1 MTLPCIGI
9 SICAIEQV
17 LSCCR
22 TSVPLYQEEKKNTIL
37 TLSDS
42 RPAGFNRK
50 QMIQSDII
58 QLKKTFF
65 GGLSP
70 SVILIRKTR

>member
-1 MTLPCIGI
+1 MALPCIGI
-9 SICAIEQV
+9 SICALLSRV

-50 QMIQSDII
+50 QMIQSDLI
-58 QLKKTFF
+58 QLKKNVFR
-65 GGLSP
+65 GDCHLP
-70 SVILIRKTR
+70 